1 MVGSIPECCNGAVL
15 GRMTVKWLSSQFL
28 VVRSGV
34 SKTATLDFWRT
45 DFRLFRLLVERIPWK
60 SVLKGIGVQESWT
73 LIKKEILKAQEQAT
87 GCPLCWKMNWQGRR

>member
-1 MVGSIPECCNGAVL
+1 MVRVIRSFL
-15 GRMTVKWLSSQFL
+15 GHNDHEMIEFSSL
-28 VVRSGV
+28 GEVRSGV

-87 GCPLCWKMNWQGRR
+87 GCPLCWKMSWQRTR